1 MDNMKES
8 FEEYILTFSN
18 IIKENRELKAKN
30 NELLRKNSQLYDE
43 NRKLKYRIYGEKFLE
58 ESCF

>member
-30 NELLRKNSQLYDE
+30 NELMRKNRRLSDE
-43 NRKLKYRIYGEKFLE
+43 NDKLNYMIYGQKYFDDK
-58 ESCF
+58 CF

>member
-30 NELLRKNSQLYDE
+30 NELMRK
-43 NRKLKYRIYGEKFLE
+43 NRKLSDENDKLNYRIYGQKYFDDK
-58 ESCF
+58 CF

>member
-30 NELLRKNSQLYDE
+30 NELMRKNRKLSDE
-43 NRKLKYRIYGEKFLE
+43 NSELKYRIYGEKFLE
-58 ESCF
+58 ENCF